1 MSILNKTE
9 IHKKLN
15 NPESWTNT
23 GNTLRKEFEF
33 DNFKQALAFIVQIGV
48 EAELHGHHPTLKNT
62 YSHVTVELT
71 THDAGNQITEKDV
84 DLANAIDG
92 IL

>member
-23 GNTLRKEFEF
+23 GNSLRKEFEF
-33 DNFKQALAFIVQIGV
+33 DNFKQALAFIVQIGL
-48 EAELHGHHPTLKNT
+48 EAEVQAHHPSLQNT
-62 YSHVTVELT
+62 YNQVIVELT
-71 THDAGNQITEKDV
+71 THDAGYQITEKDV

>member
-15 NPESWTNT
+15 NPEGWRYSE
-23 GNTLRKEFEF
+23 GVLHKDFEL
-33 DNFKQALAFIVQIGV
+33 DNFKQALAFIVRIGV

-71 THDAGNQITEKDV
+71 THDAGNQVTEKDV

-92 IL
+92 II